1 MASRTSTDRPRRQ
14 TRSLLSSIFHKTTRF
29 PRFSVFPRSRY
40 SENIAGKSIAMRV
53 FEVTLAGTK
62 VHNSTRCYLSLRRG
76 VSHQDAS
83 RISWLLCFNSLS
95 LFENNCRNHYAYP
108 PPGALGLQP
117 VEIGVRV
124 FTNARLKVP
133 R

>member
-14 TRSLLSSIFHKTTRF
+14 TRSLLSSIFHKTTSDFRDF
-29 PRFSVFPRSRY
+29 LFFRARDTLK
-40 SENIAGKSIAMRV
+40 IAGKSIAMRV

-76 VSHQDAS
+76 ISHQDAS
-83 RISWLLCFNSLS
+83 QISWLLCFNSLS